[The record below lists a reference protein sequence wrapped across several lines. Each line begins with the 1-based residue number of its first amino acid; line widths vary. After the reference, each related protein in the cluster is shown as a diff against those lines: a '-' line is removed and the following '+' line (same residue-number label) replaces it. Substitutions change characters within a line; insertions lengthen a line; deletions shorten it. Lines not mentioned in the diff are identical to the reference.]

1 MCLAVPACIVSVTN
15 DEAVLDIAGIRR
27 AGSVALIDNPQPGEW
42 IVLHSG
48 IALTRIDPDA
58 ADTMLSKL
66 RLLGQAA

>member
-27 AGSVALIDNPQPGEW
+27 TGSVALIDNPQSGEW
-42 IVLHSG
+42 VVLHSG
-48 IALTRIDPDA
+48 IALTRIDPHA

-66 RLLGQAA
+66 RMLGEAA